1 MSSVAHCV
9 GIRLDVSHGGCV
21 LGELTEVSQ
30 ATSSIYCRNGV
41 GHRDHVEWSVRFS
54 QRRNALEDQTV
65 LGPEKV
71 IGFDSFCD
79 QIP

>member
-9 GIRLDVSHGGCV
+9 GICLDVSHGGCV
-21 LGELTEVSQ
+21 FGELTEVSK
-30 ATSSIYCRNGV
+30 ATGSIYGRNGV
-41 GHRDHVEWSVRFS
+41 GHRDHVKWPVRFS

-71 IGFDSFCD
+71 IGFDAVCD